1 MKFLPVFC
9 FIGFTQGAVVR
20 RDADPDNFGLG
31 YGSGIVTGGVTG
43 VSPAQVSQPVCNSVP
58 EKVCKDRSVE
68 TPRKVCHTEHDE
80 IIDTTITEQCEER
93 VTTKCEQVSSQTRHS
108 QAIVGS
114 DSKVVAKGIV
124 SSGEATVAVG
134 PSTATGAV
142 AGYGAGGAIA
152 TGGLIGSTGIASTG
166 GLAVGSGYAN
176 GYGYGGLASTYS
188 GYTKRDADADAG
200 FSAGIVAANTGVSP
214 VSTSA
219 PICRS
224 VPVRQCNQV
233 PVNRPRKVAKTVCK
247 TVVDIKIIKDCT
259 DTVRT
264 TCTQQSV
271 QHSKSSAVVGS
282 NSRDGPYAVVANHGT
297 VSVGASSTPIGA
309 APIGGYTS
317 GAILG
322 GSTII
327 GGGATIGAT
336 APIAGGYIAG
346 TTGLAS
352 PIISGAVATAP
363 IVNSAPIA
371 AAAPIASSAPIAA
384 TPTAAAPAPTV
395 NAGGAQAL
403 ALAQAGLVSHPNGAV
418 VPVEP
423 AEVAAARAEHLAA
436 VAAA

>member
-1 MKFLPVFC
+1 MKFFSVIC
-9 FIGFTQGAVVR
+9 FFGFTQGAVVK
-20 RDADPDNFGLG
+20 RDAEPDNLGLG
-31 YGSGIVTGGVTG
+31 YGAGYISGGVTG

-108 QAIVGS
+108 QAIIGS
-114 DSKVVAKGIV
+114 DSKVVAKGV
-124 SSGEATVAVG
+124 VASGEATVAVG

-142 AGYGAGGAIA
+142 TGYGAGGAVA
-152 TGGLIGSTGIASTG
+152 TGGLIGSTGVASTG

-200 FSAGIVAANTGVSP
+200 FTAGIVAANTGVSP

-224 VPVRQCNQV
+224 VPVRHCNQV

-346 TTGLAS
+346 TTGVAS
-352 PIISGAVATAP
+352 PVISGAVATAP
-363 IVNSAPIA
+363 IVNSASIA
-371 AAAPIASSAPIAA
+371 AAAPIASSAPVAASAASAPIAD
-384 TPTAAAPAPTV
+384 AAAPA
-395 NAGGAQAL
+395 

>member
-1 MKFLPVFC
+1 MRFLAVIC
-9 FIGFTQGAVVR
+9 IIGFAQGAVVK
-20 RDADPDNFGLG
+20 RDADPDNLGLG
-31 YGSGIVTGGVTG
+31 YGAGIVTGGVTG
-43 VSPAQVSQPVCNSVP
+43 VSPAQVSQPVCNSIP
-58 EKVCKDRSVE
+58 EKVCKDRTVE

-80 IIDTTITEQCEER
+80 IIDTTITEHCEER

-114 DSKVVAKGIV
+114 DSKVVATGIV
-124 SSGEATVAVG
+124 ASGEATVAVG
-134 PSTATGAV
+134 PSLATGTV

-152 TGGLIGSTGIASTG
+152 TGGIVATG
-166 GLAVGSGYAN
+166 GLAVGSGYAD
-176 GYGYGGLASTYS
+176 GYGYSGLASYA
-188 GYTKRDADADAG
+188 KRDADADADAG
-200 FSAGIVAANTGVSP
+200 FAAGIVAANTGVSP

-224 VPVRQCNQV
+224 VPVRHCNQV

-282 NSRDGPYAVVANHGT
+282 NSRDGPYAVVAEHGT

-317 GAILG
+317 GGILG

-336 APIAGGYIAG
+336 APIAGGYIGG
-346 TTGLAS
+346 TTSLAS
-352 PIISGAVATAP
+352 PVISGAVATAP

-371 AAAPIASSAPIAA
+371 AAAPN
-384 TPTAAAPAPTV
+384 AAAPAPAV
-395 NAGGAQAL
+395 NAGGAEAL
-403 ALAQAGLVSHPNGAV
+403 ALAKAGLVSHPNGAV

-423 AEVAAARAEHLAA
+423 ADVAAARAEHLAA

>member
-1 MKFLPVFC
+1 MKFLAVIC
-9 FIGFTQGAVVR
+9 FIGFTQGAVVK
-20 RDADPDNFGLG
+20 RDADPDNLGLG

-58 EKVCKDRSVE
+58 EKVCRDRSVE

-80 IIDTTITEQCEER
+80 IIDTTITEHCEER

-114 DSKVVAKGIV
+114 DSKVVATGIV
-124 SSGEATVAVG
+124 ASGEAVVATG
-134 PSTATGAV
+134 PSIATGAV

-152 TGGLIGSTGIASTG
+152 TGGIVATG
-166 GLAVGSGYAN
+166 GLAVGSGYAD
-176 GYGYGGLASTYS
+176 GYGYSGLASTYS
-188 GYTKRDADADAG
+188 GYAKRDADADAG

-224 VPVRQCNQV
+224 VPVRHCNQV

-259 DTVRT
+259 DTIST
-264 TCTQQSV
+264 TCTQQSI
-271 QHSKSSAVVGS
+271 QQSHSSAVVGS

-297 VSVGASSTPIGA
+297 VAVGASTTPIGA

-317 GAILG
+317 GAV
-322 GSTII
+322 I
-327 GGGATIGAT
+327 GGGAVIGST
-336 APIAGGYIAG
+336 APIASGYIG
-346 TTGLAS
+346 GVTGGLAS

-363 IVNSAPIA
+363 IAAAPVVAAAPVIA
-371 AAAPIASSAPIAA
+371 AAPL
-384 TPTAAAPAPTV
+384 AAAPAP
-395 NAGGAQAL
+395 A
-403 ALAQAGLVSHPNGAV
+403 LVSHPNGAV
-418 VPVEP
+418 VPVET
-423 AEVAAARAEHLAA
+423 ADVAAARAEHLKA
-436 VAAA
+436 VAAAQ

>member
-1 MKFLPVFC
+1 MKLFAVVC
-9 FIGFTQGAVVR
+9 FFGFTQGAVVK
-20 RDADPDNFGLG
+20 RDAEPDNLGLG
-31 YGSGIVTGGVTG
+31 YGAGFVSGGVTG

-108 QAIVGS
+108 QAIIGS

-124 SSGEATVAVG
+124 ASGESTVAVG

-142 AGYGAGGAIA
+142 TGYGAGGAVA
-152 TGGLIGSTGIASTG
+152 TGGVIGSTGIASTG
-166 GLAVGSGYAN
+166 GLAVGSGYAD

-188 GYTKRDADADAG
+188 GYKKRDADADAG
-200 FSAGIVAANTGVSP
+200 FTAGIVAANTGVSP

-224 VPVRQCNQV
+224 VPVRHCNQV
-233 PVNRPRKVAKTVCK
+233 PVNRPRKVARTVCK

-271 QHSKSSAVVGS
+271 QHSKSSAVVGT
-282 NSRDGPYAVVANHGT
+282 NSRDGPYAVVAEHGT

-317 GAILG
+317 GGILG

-336 APIAGGYIAG
+336 APIAGGYIGG

-352 PIISGAVATAP
+352 PVISGAVASAP
-363 IVNSAPIA
+363 IVTSAPIS
-371 AAAPIASSAPIAA
+371 AAAPN
-384 TPTAAAPAPTV
+384 AAAPAPAV
-395 NAGGAQAL
+395 NAGGAEAL
-403 ALAQAGLVSHPNGAV
+403 ALAKAGLVSHPNGAV

-423 AEVAAARAEHLAA
+423 ADVAAARAEHLAA

>member
-1 MKFLPVFC
+1 MKFFAVIC
-9 FIGFTQGAVVR
+9 FFGFTQGAVVK
-20 RDADPDNFGLG
+20 RDAEPDNLGLG
-31 YGSGIVTGGVTG
+31 YGAGYISGGVTG
-43 VSPAQVSQPVCNSVP
+43 VFPAKVSQPVCNSVP

-108 QAIVGS
+108 QAIIGS

-124 SSGEATVAVG
+124 ASGEATVAVG

-142 AGYGAGGAIA
+142 TGYGAGGAVA
-152 TGGLIGSTGIASTG
+152 TSGLVGSTGVASTG
-166 GLAVGSGYAN
+166 GLAVGSGYAA

-200 FSAGIVAANTGVSP
+200 FTAGIVAANTGVSP

-224 VPVRQCNQV
+224 VPVRHCNQV

-317 GAILG
+317 GSILG
-322 GSTII
+322 GSAII
-327 GGGATIGAT
+327 GGGTTIGAA

-352 PIISGAVATAP
+352 PVISGAVASAP

-384 TPTAAAPAPTV
+384 APSPSA
-395 NAGGAQAL
+395 NAGGTEAIT
-403 ALAQAGLVSHPNGAV
+403 LAQAGLVSHPNGAV

-423 AEVAAARAEHLAA
+423 ADVAAARAEHLAA

>member
-1 MKFLPVFC
+1 MGDHFSSSFENLVGSFLLKMKFFAVIC
-9 FIGFTQGAVVR
+9 FFGFTQGAVVK
-20 RDADPDNFGLG
+20 RDAEPDNLGLG
-31 YGSGIVTGGVTG
+31 YGAGYISGGVTG

-58 EKVCKDRSVE
+58 EKVCKDRTVE

-80 IIDTTITEQCEER
+80 IIDTTITEHCEER

-114 DSKVVAKGIV
+114 DSKVVATGIV
-124 SSGEATVAVG
+124 ASGEATVAVG
-134 PSTATGAV
+134 PSLATGTV

-152 TGGLIGSTGIASTG
+152 TGGIVNTG
-166 GLAVGSGYAN
+166 GLAVGSGYAD
-176 GYGYGGLASTYS
+176 GYGYSGLASYA
-188 GYTKRDADADAG
+188 KRDADADADAG
-200 FSAGIVAANTGVSP
+200 FAAGIVAANTGVSP

-224 VPVRQCNQV
+224 VPVRHCNQV

-259 DTVRT
+259 DTVAT
-264 TCTQQSV
+264 TCTQQSI

-317 GAILG
+317 GT
-322 GSTII
+322 TII

-336 APIAGGYIAG
+336 APIASGYIAG

-352 PIISGAVATAP
+352 SVISGAVATAP
-363 IVNSAPIA
+363 IAAAPVVAAAPVIA
-371 AAAPIASSAPIAA
+371 AAPL
-384 TPTAAAPAPTV
+384 AAAPAP
-395 NAGGAQAL
+395 A
-403 ALAQAGLVSHPNGAV
+403 LVSHPNGAV
-418 VPVEP
+418 VPVET
-423 AEVAAARAEHLAA
+423 ADVAAARAEHLKA
-436 VAAA
+436 VAAAQ

>member
-1 MKFLPVFC
+1 MILM
-9 FIGFTQGAVVR
+9 
-20 RDADPDNFGLG
+20 
-31 YGSGIVTGGVTG
+31 S
-43 VSPAQVSQPVCNSVP
+43 
-58 EKVCKDRSVE
+58 
-68 TPRKVCHTEHDE
+68 
-80 IIDTTITEQCEER
+80 TT
-93 VTTKCEQVSSQTRHS
+93 VLQT
-108 QAIVGS
+108 
-114 DSKVVAKGIV
+114 
-124 SSGEATVAVG
+124 
-134 PSTATGAV
+134 
-142 AGYGAGGAIA
+142 
-152 TGGLIGSTGIASTG
+152 
-166 GLAVGSGYAN
+166 
-176 GYGYGGLASTYS
+176 
-188 GYTKRDADADAG
+188 
-200 FSAGIVAANTGVSP
+200 

-224 VPVRQCNQV
+224 VPVRHCNQV

-297 VSVGASSTPIGA
+297 VSVGASSTLIGA

-336 APIAGGYIAG
+336 APIAGGYISG

-352 PIISGAVATAP
+352 PLISGAVATAP
-363 IVNSAPIA
+363 IVNSASIAAATPIA
-371 AAAPIASSAPIAA
+371 A
-384 TPTAAAPAPTV
+384 PA
-395 NAGGAQAL
+395 

>member
-1 MKFLPVFC
+1 MGDHFSSSFENLVGSFLLKMKFFAVIC
-9 FIGFTQGAVVR
+9 FFGFTQGAVVK
-20 RDADPDNFGLG
+20 RDAEPDNLGLG
-31 YGSGIVTGGVTG
+31 YGAGYVTGGVTG

-134 PSTATGAV
+134 QSIATGAV
-142 AGYGAGGAIA
+142 AGYGAGGALA
-152 TGGLIGSTGIASTG
+152 TGGLIGSTGIATTG
-166 GLAVGSGYAN
+166 GLAVGSGYAA
-176 GYGYGGLASTYS
+176 GYGYNGLASTYS
-188 GYTKRDADADAG
+188 GYTKREADADAG

-224 VPVRQCNQV
+224 VPVRHCNQV

-247 TVVDIKIIKDCT
+247 TVVDIKIIKDCV
-259 DTVRT
+259 DTIST

-271 QHSKSSAVVGS
+271 QQQHSSAVVGT

-297 VSVGASSTPIGA
+297 VSVGASTTPIGA

-317 GAILG
+317 GAV
-322 GSTII
+322 I
-327 GGGATIGAT
+327 GGGAVIGAT
-336 APIAGGYIAG
+336 APIASGYIG
-346 TTGLAS
+346 GV
-352 PIISGAVATAP
+352 GAV
-363 IVNSAPIA
+363 
-371 AAAPIASSAPIAA
+371 AAAPIVAAPVAV
-384 TPTAAAPAPTV
+384 AAAPA
-395 NAGGAQAL
+395 
-403 ALAQAGLVSHPNGAV
+403 LVSHPNGAV
-418 VPVEP
+418 VP
-423 AEVAAARAEHLAA
+423 AETADVAAARAEHLKA
-436 VAAA
+436 VAAAQ

>member
-1 MKFLPVFC
+1 MKFFAVIC
-9 FIGFTQGAVVR
+9 FFGFTQGAVVK
-20 RDADPDNFGLG
+20 RDAEPDNLGLG
-31 YGSGIVTGGVTG
+31 YGAGYISGGVTG

-108 QAIVGS
+108 QAIIGS

-124 SSGEATVAVG
+124 ASGEATVAVG

-142 AGYGAGGAIA
+142 TGYGAGGAVA
-152 TGGLIGSTGIASTG
+152 TGGLIGSTGVASTG

-200 FSAGIVAANTGVSP
+200 FTAGVVAANTGVSP

-224 VPVRQCNQV
+224 VPVRHCNQV

-259 DTVRT
+259 DTIST
-264 TCTQQSV
+264 TCTQQSI
-271 QHSKSSAVVGS
+271 QQSHSSAVVGS

-297 VSVGASSTPIGA
+297 VAVGASTTPIGA

-317 GAILG
+317 GAV
-322 GSTII
+322 I
-327 GGGATIGAT
+327 GGGAVIGST
-336 APIAGGYIAG
+336 APIASGYIG
-346 TTGLAS
+346 GVTGGLAS

-363 IVNSAPIA
+363 IAAAPVVAAAPVIA
-371 AAAPIASSAPIAA
+371 AAPL
-384 TPTAAAPAPTV
+384 AAAPAP
-395 NAGGAQAL
+395 A
-403 ALAQAGLVSHPNGAV
+403 LVSHPNGAV
-418 VPVEP
+418 VPVET
-423 AEVAAARAEHLAA
+423 ADVAAARAEHLKA
-436 VAAA
+436 VAAAQ